1 MQLNSIYYFIHT
13 STPTL
18 LLQRLR
24 EALSFWIY
32 FVHFRRLTMTMT
44 IPTATVVH
52 RQEFH
57 YATRSWNEPFETW
70 YTRLKSLAE
79 PCLFG
84 DSHEAF
90 LLNKL
95 VVDIRDDG
103 SDNCYMTEQGW
114 SIKSFEIRVKADLE
128 CDANADS
135 YVEPVCIADV
145 KDESLDMTD
154 FAQAN
159 NSDVKESFII
169 TFHDTKIA
177 AEENCAK
184 TTDRAPTIRKKRRKI
199 PHNYGAIRLKSDESL
214 TDVKND
220 KHISTEAFTRA
231 KKKRT
236 RRFCLWQNPG
246 AFYCE
251 HCPEKK
257 FTFKCKF
264 IHFMYHIII
273 EVQLL
278 FSDCGPRAVCLTLIG
293 R

>member
-1 MQLNSIYYFIHT
+1 
-13 STPTL
+13 
-18 LLQRLR
+18 
-24 EALSFWIY
+24 
-32 FVHFRRLTMTMT
+32 MT

-52 RQEFH
+52 RQDFH

-84 DSHEAF
+84 DSYEAF

-103 SDNCYMTEQGW
+103 ADNCYLAEQGW
-114 SIKSFEIRVKADLE
+114 SIKSFEISVKADLE
-128 CDANADS
+128 CDGNADS
-135 YVEPVCIADV
+135 YVEPVSIADV

-169 TFHDTKIA
+169 SFEDPTIA
-177 AEENCAK
+177 ADGDCAK
-184 TTDRAPTIRKKRRKI
+184 TTDCAPTIRKKRRRNAHK
-199 PHNYGAIRLKSDESL
+199 YGAMRFKSDE
-214 TDVKND
+214 TTADVGND
-220 KHISTEAFTRA
+220 TNKSTEAFTSA

-257 FTFKCKF
+257 FTFKCKCMD
-264 IHFMYHIII
+264 IMHHSYNN
-273 EVQLL
+273 
-278 FSDCGPRAVCLTLIG
+278 CGPPHVY
-293 R
+293 